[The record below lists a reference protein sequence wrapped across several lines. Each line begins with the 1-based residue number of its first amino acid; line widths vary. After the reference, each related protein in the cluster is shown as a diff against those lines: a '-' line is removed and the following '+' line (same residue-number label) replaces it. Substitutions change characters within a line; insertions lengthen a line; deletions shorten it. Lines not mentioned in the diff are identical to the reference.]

1 MKPML
6 KRAKSPCLVCLAI
19 TILICATV
27 VTVRNYGYLQIIE
40 LAGGEL
46 AAYDRFLKFSVHG
59 SKPDENVIIISMTE
73 ADIHRYGKWPIT
85 DQTMAEL
92 IEGLSQYNPGVIA
105 VDIYRDIPIT
115 PGSDNLTNVLRTL
128 NNVVMVKK
136 IGIDSEN
143 EVSGPYMI
151 DDPDRVGFT
160 DFPVDPDGVIRRGLL
175 FADNGTT
182 MSTSFSMLI
191 AQMFLKSKD
200 IMPQPGTPNPAHMRL
215 GNTTF
220 IPLRANDGGYVG
232 GDMAGYQ
239 FLLNFRGGQFNR
251 YSLYDILEKRIP
263 PNALSG
269 RAVIIG
275 VEAVSVKDY
284 FSTPVKSIPATSGV
298 ELHALAASQ
307 IIRAALGGEKPMS
320 FIDERYKWTW
330 IFIWGIVGGALG
342 LRIRSFARFL
352 ALSAGAAVML
362 VSSAYAAFSSGL
374 WIPVVPP
381 ALSLLFSASLVT
393 AYKSYT
399 EGADRAQIMQL
410 FSRHVSKD
418 VAEAIWNDRDS
429 FLFNGRPRPLK
440 LTATVLFTDLKGF
453 TSVSET
459 LQPQPLMDWLNEYME
474 AMASIIIRHGGV
486 INKYIGDAV
495 MAVFG
500 VPIARQTQ
508 EDISKDAIN
517 AVTCAIEMGSKLS
530 RLKAEWAARGMPVID
545 MRVGIYTGELVAG
558 SLGSAER
565 LEYTVIGDTVNIAS
579 RLESFDKHYCDPEF
593 ADPACRILIG
603 ATTFTYLSGRFRAK
617 EAGTVALKGKE
628 EKITIYLI
636 GGFTQPQHG

>member
-1 MKPML
+1 M
-6 KRAKSPCLVCLAI
+6 KSPAIICLAI
-19 TILICATV
+19 TILICAAI
-27 VTVRNYGYLQIIE
+27 VTIRNYGYLQIIE

-46 AAYDRFLKFSVHG
+46 AAYDRFLRFSVHG
-59 SKPDENVIIISMTE
+59 AKPDDNVIIIPMTE
-73 ADIHRYGKWPIT
+73 TDIHRYGKWPIS

-92 IEGLSQYNPGVIA
+92 IDALSEYNPGVIA
-105 VDIYRDIPIT
+105 VDIYRDIPVT
-115 PGSDNLTNVLRTL
+115 PGSDNLTKIVSKL
-128 NNVVMVKK
+128 NNVVMIKK
-136 IGIDSEN
+136 MGIDSEN
-143 EVSGPYMI
+143 EVPGPYMT
-151 DDPDRVGFT
+151 DAPDRVGFT

-191 AQMFLKSKD
+191 AQMFLKDKG
-200 IMPQPGTPNPAHMRL
+200 ITPQPGTLNPVHMRL

-220 IPLRANDGGYVG
+220 VPLRANDGGYVG

-239 FLLNFRGGQFNR
+239 FLLNFRCGQFNR
-251 YSLYDILEKRIP
+251 YSLYDVLEKRIP
-263 PNALSG
+263 RNALSG

-284 FSTPVKSIPATSGV
+284 FSTPVKPIPATSGV

-307 IIRAALGGEKPMS
+307 IIRAALWGEKPMS
-320 FIDERYKWTW
+320 FIDERYKWAW
-330 IFIWGIVGGALG
+330 IFIWGIVGGSLG
-342 LRIRSFARFL
+342 MRIRSFTRFL

-399 EGADRAQIMQL
+399 EGADRAQIMRL

-418 VAEAIWNDRDS
+418 VAEAIWEDRDS

-459 LQPQPLMDWLNEYME
+459 LPPQQLMDWLNEYME
-474 AMASIIIRHGGV
+474 AMASVIIRHGGV

-495 MAVFG
+495 MAIFG
-500 VPIARQTQ
+500 VPIARQSQ

-517 AVTCAIEMGSKLS
+517 AVTCAIEMGSVLS
-530 RLKAEWAARGMPVID
+530 RLKAEWAERGMPVID

-579 RLESFDKHYCDPEF
+579 RLESFDKYYYDPEF

-603 ATTFTYLSGRFRAK
+603 ATTFTYLAGRFRAK

-636 GGFTQPQHG
+636 GGFAQPQHG